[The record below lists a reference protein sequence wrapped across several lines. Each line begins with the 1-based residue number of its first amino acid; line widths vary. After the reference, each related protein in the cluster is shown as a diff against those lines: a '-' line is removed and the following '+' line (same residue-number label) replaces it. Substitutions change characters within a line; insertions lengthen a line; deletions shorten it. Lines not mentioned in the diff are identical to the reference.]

1 MKKYIVLVVTTLI
14 LTGLAG
20 CSMTKNRYNHYGV
33 VKYLEN
39 KYDDKFEYYETYGG
53 TLFDSDSWKKFICTS
68 EKYPGKHILVI
79 YDVKYKK
86 YHDNYLD
93 IKYARQV
100 DELFDSML
108 SEVFGENTYCF
119 PHYEDEDIDGSVS
132 EFDGD
137 TTFEQYIAMKRLF
150 LYSFVKS
157 DKSNEEIQGI
167 VTQMLDL
174 VGLPGTQDLY
184 PAELSGGM
192 KKRVGLARAIAVN
205 PEIVL
210 YDEPTAGL
218 DPIMSRNISR
228 LIKKTQEQLH
238 VTSVLVTHDMQ
249 SAFYAADR
257 VAMLYEGHIVAIGTA
272 EEMKNSTNPIVKA
285 FIEGREIKEQVI
297 K

>member
-1 MKKYIVLVVTTLI
+1 MAEAVISLRQLNITFGTHTVLDNIDLEVYKGETLAVLGPSGTGKSTVLRSMIGLLEPNGGQIFIQGEDVSGLDEDGWNRLRMKMGMVFQYS
-14 LTGLAG
+14 A
-20 CSMTKNRYNHYGV
+20 
-33 VKYLEN
+33 
-39 KYDDKFEYYETYGG
+39 
-53 TLFDSDSWKKFICTS
+53 LFDFLT
-68 EKYPGKHILVI
+68 V
-79 YDVKYKK
+79 
-86 YHDNYLD
+86 
-93 IKYARQV
+93 
-100 DELFDSML
+100 
-108 SEVFGENTYCF
+108 GENVAFGLRQHT
-119 PHYEDEDIDGSVS
+119 D
-132 EFDGD
+132 
-137 TTFEQYIAMKRLF
+137 
-150 LYSFVKS
+150 KS
-157 DKSNEEIQGI
+157 DEEIQGI

>member
-1 MKKYIVLVVTTLI
+1 MAEAVISLRQLNITFGTHTVLNNIDLDVYKGETLAVLGPSGTGKSTVLRSMIGLLEPNGGQIFIQGEDVSGLDEDGWNRLRMKMGMVFQYS
-14 LTGLAG
+14 A
-20 CSMTKNRYNHYGV
+20 
-33 VKYLEN
+33 
-39 KYDDKFEYYETYGG
+39 
-53 TLFDSDSWKKFICTS
+53 LFDFLT
-68 EKYPGKHILVI
+68 V
-79 YDVKYKK
+79 
-86 YHDNYLD
+86 
-93 IKYARQV
+93 
-100 DELFDSML
+100 
-108 SEVFGENTYCF
+108 GENVAFGLRQHT
-119 PHYEDEDIDGSVS
+119 D
-132 EFDGD
+132 
-137 TTFEQYIAMKRLF
+137 KR
-150 LYSFVKS
+150 
-157 DKSNEEIQGI
+157 DEEIQGI

>member
-1 MKKYIVLVVTTLI
+1 MAEAVISLRQLNITFGTHTVLDNIDIDVYKGETLAVLGPSGTGKSTVLRSMIGLLEPNGGQIFIQGEDVSGLDEDGWNRLRMKMGMVFQYS
-14 LTGLAG
+14 A
-20 CSMTKNRYNHYGV
+20 
-33 VKYLEN
+33 
-39 KYDDKFEYYETYGG
+39 
-53 TLFDSDSWKKFICTS
+53 LFDFLT
-68 EKYPGKHILVI
+68 V
-79 YDVKYKK
+79 
-86 YHDNYLD
+86 
-93 IKYARQV
+93 
-100 DELFDSML
+100 
-108 SEVFGENTYCF
+108 GENVAFGLRQHT
-119 PHYEDEDIDGSVS
+119 
-132 EFDGD
+132 
-137 TTFEQYIAMKRLF
+137 
-150 LYSFVKS
+150 
-157 DKSNEEIQGI
+157 DKSNEEIQDI

>member
-1 MKKYIVLVVTTLI
+1 MAEAVISLRQLNITFGTHTVLDNIDLDVYKGETLAVLGPSGTGKSTVLRSMIGLLEPNGGQIFIQGEDVSGLDEDGWNRLRMKMGMVFQYS
-14 LTGLAG
+14 A
-20 CSMTKNRYNHYGV
+20 
-33 VKYLEN
+33 
-39 KYDDKFEYYETYGG
+39 
-53 TLFDSDSWKKFICTS
+53 LFDFLT
-68 EKYPGKHILVI
+68 V
-79 YDVKYKK
+79 
-86 YHDNYLD
+86 
-93 IKYARQV
+93 
-100 DELFDSML
+100 
-108 SEVFGENTYCF
+108 GENVAFGLRQHT
-119 PHYEDEDIDGSVS
+119 D
-132 EFDGD
+132 
-137 TTFEQYIAMKRLF
+137 
-150 LYSFVKS
+150 KS
-157 DKSNEEIQGI
+157 DEEIQGI

-192 KKRVGLARAIAVN
+192 KKRVGLARAIAVK

>member
-1 MKKYIVLVVTTLI
+1 MAEAVISLRQLNITFGTHTVLDNIDLDVYKGETLAVLGPSGTGKSTVLRSMIGLLEPNGGQIFIQGEDVSGLDEDGWNRLRMKMGMVFQYS
-14 LTGLAG
+14 A
-20 CSMTKNRYNHYGV
+20 
-33 VKYLEN
+33 
-39 KYDDKFEYYETYGG
+39 
-53 TLFDSDSWKKFICTS
+53 LFDFLT
-68 EKYPGKHILVI
+68 V
-79 YDVKYKK
+79 
-86 YHDNYLD
+86 
-93 IKYARQV
+93 
-100 DELFDSML
+100 
-108 SEVFGENTYCF
+108 GENVAFGLRQHT
-119 PHYEDEDIDGSVS
+119 D
-132 EFDGD
+132 
-137 TTFEQYIAMKRLF
+137 
-150 LYSFVKS
+150 KS
-157 DKSNEEIQGI
+157 DKEIQGI

-174 VGLPGTQDLY
+174 VGLPDTQDLY

>member
-1 MKKYIVLVVTTLI
+1 MAEAVISLRQLNIAFGTHTVLDNIDLDVYKGETLAVLGPSGTGKSTVLRSMIGLLEPNGGQIFIQGEDVSGLDEDGWNRLRMKMGMVFQYS
-14 LTGLAG
+14 A
-20 CSMTKNRYNHYGV
+20 
-33 VKYLEN
+33 
-39 KYDDKFEYYETYGG
+39 
-53 TLFDSDSWKKFICTS
+53 LFDFLT
-68 EKYPGKHILVI
+68 V
-79 YDVKYKK
+79 
-86 YHDNYLD
+86 
-93 IKYARQV
+93 
-100 DELFDSML
+100 
-108 SEVFGENTYCF
+108 GENVAFGLRQHT
-119 PHYEDEDIDGSVS
+119 
-132 EFDGD
+132 
-137 TTFEQYIAMKRLF
+137 
-150 LYSFVKS
+150 

>member
-1 MKKYIVLVVTTLI
+1 MAEAVISLRQLNITFGTHTVLDNIDLDVYKGETLAVLGPSGTGKSTVLRSMIGLLEPNGGQIFIQGEDVSGLDEDGWNRLRMKMGMVFQYS
-14 LTGLAG
+14 A
-20 CSMTKNRYNHYGV
+20 
-33 VKYLEN
+33 
-39 KYDDKFEYYETYGG
+39 
-53 TLFDSDSWKKFICTS
+53 LFDFLT
-68 EKYPGKHILVI
+68 V
-79 YDVKYKK
+79 
-86 YHDNYLD
+86 
-93 IKYARQV
+93 
-100 DELFDSML
+100 
-108 SEVFGENTYCF
+108 GENVAFGLRQHT
-119 PHYEDEDIDGSVS
+119 D
-132 EFDGD
+132 
-137 TTFEQYIAMKRLF
+137 
-150 LYSFVKS
+150 KS
-157 DKSNEEIQGI
+157 DEEIQGI
-167 VTQMLDL
+167 VTKMLDL
-174 VGLPGTQDLY
+174 VGLPGTQNLY

>member
-1 MKKYIVLVVTTLI
+1 MAEAVISLRQLNITFGTHTVLDNIDLDVYKGETLAVLGPSGTGKSTVLRSMIGLLEPNGGQIFIQGEDVSGLDEDGWNRLRMKMGMVFQYS
-14 LTGLAG
+14 A
-20 CSMTKNRYNHYGV
+20 
-33 VKYLEN
+33 
-39 KYDDKFEYYETYGG
+39 
-53 TLFDSDSWKKFICTS
+53 LFDFLT
-68 EKYPGKHILVI
+68 V
-79 YDVKYKK
+79 
-86 YHDNYLD
+86 
-93 IKYARQV
+93 
-100 DELFDSML
+100 
-108 SEVFGENTYCF
+108 GENVAFGLRQHTN
-119 PHYEDEDIDGSVS
+119 
-132 EFDGD
+132 
-137 TTFEQYIAMKRLF
+137 
-150 LYSFVKS
+150 KS
-157 DKSNEEIQGI
+157 DEEIQGI

>member
-1 MKKYIVLVVTTLI
+1 MAEAVISLRQLNITFGTHTVLDNIDLDVYKGETLAVLGPSGTGKSTVLRSMIGLVEPNGGQIFIQGEDVSGLDEDGWNRLRMKMGMVFQYS
-14 LTGLAG
+14 A
-20 CSMTKNRYNHYGV
+20 
-33 VKYLEN
+33 
-39 KYDDKFEYYETYGG
+39 
-53 TLFDSDSWKKFICTS
+53 LFDFLT
-68 EKYPGKHILVI
+68 V
-79 YDVKYKK
+79 
-86 YHDNYLD
+86 
-93 IKYARQV
+93 
-100 DELFDSML
+100 
-108 SEVFGENTYCF
+108 GENVAFGLRQHT
-119 PHYEDEDIDGSVS
+119 
-132 EFDGD
+132 
-137 TTFEQYIAMKRLF
+137 
-150 LYSFVKS
+150 

>member
-1 MKKYIVLVVTTLI
+1 MAEAVISLRQLNITFGTHTVLDNIDLDVYKGETLAVLGPSGTGKSTVLRSMIGLLEPNGGQIFIQGEDVSGLDEDGWNRLRMKMGMVFQYS
-14 LTGLAG
+14 A
-20 CSMTKNRYNHYGV
+20 
-33 VKYLEN
+33 
-39 KYDDKFEYYETYGG
+39 
-53 TLFDSDSWKKFICTS
+53 LFDFLT
-68 EKYPGKHILVI
+68 V
-79 YDVKYKK
+79 
-86 YHDNYLD
+86 
-93 IKYARQV
+93 
-100 DELFDSML
+100 
-108 SEVFGENTYCF
+108 GENVAFGLRQHT
-119 PHYEDEDIDGSVS
+119 
-132 EFDGD
+132 
-137 TTFEQYIAMKRLF
+137 
-150 LYSFVKS
+150 

-184 PAELSGGM
+184 PAKLSGGM

>member
-1 MKKYIVLVVTTLI
+1 MAEAVISLRQLNITFGTHTVLDNIDLDVYKGETLAVLGPSGTGKSTVLRSMIGLLEPNGGQIFIQGEDVSGLDEDGWNRLRMKMGMVFQYS
-14 LTGLAG
+14 A
-20 CSMTKNRYNHYGV
+20 
-33 VKYLEN
+33 
-39 KYDDKFEYYETYGG
+39 
-53 TLFDSDSWKKFICTS
+53 LFDFLT
-68 EKYPGKHILVI
+68 V
-79 YDVKYKK
+79 
-86 YHDNYLD
+86 
-93 IKYARQV
+93 
-100 DELFDSML
+100 
-108 SEVFGENTYCF
+108 GENVAFGLRQHT
-119 PHYEDEDIDGSVS
+119 D
-132 EFDGD
+132 
-137 TTFEQYIAMKRLF
+137 
-150 LYSFVKS
+150 KS
-157 DKSNEEIQGI
+157 DEEIQGI

-184 PAELSGGM
+184 PADLSGGM

>member
-1 MKKYIVLVVTTLI
+1 MAEAVISLRQLNITFGTHTVLDNIDLDVYKGETLAVLGPSGTGKSTVLRSMIGLLEPNGGQIFIQGEDVSGLDEDGWNRLRMKMGMVFQYS
-14 LTGLAG
+14 A
-20 CSMTKNRYNHYGV
+20 
-33 VKYLEN
+33 
-39 KYDDKFEYYETYGG
+39 
-53 TLFDSDSWKKFICTS
+53 LFDFLT
-68 EKYPGKHILVI
+68 V
-79 YDVKYKK
+79 
-86 YHDNYLD
+86 
-93 IKYARQV
+93 
-100 DELFDSML
+100 
-108 SEVFGENTYCF
+108 GENVAFGLRQHT
-119 PHYEDEDIDGSVS
+119 
-132 EFDGD
+132 
-137 TTFEQYIAMKRLF
+137 
-150 LYSFVKS
+150 

-184 PAELSGGM
+184 PTELSGGM

>member
-1 MKKYIVLVVTTLI
+1 MAEAVISLRQLNITFGTHTVLDNIDLDVYKGETLAVLGPSGTGKSTVLRSMIGLLEPNGGQIFIQGEDVSGLDEDGWNRLRMKMGMVFQYS
-14 LTGLAG
+14 A
-20 CSMTKNRYNHYGV
+20 
-33 VKYLEN
+33 
-39 KYDDKFEYYETYGG
+39 
-53 TLFDSDSWKKFICTS
+53 LFDFLT
-68 EKYPGKHILVI
+68 V
-79 YDVKYKK
+79 
-86 YHDNYLD
+86 
-93 IKYARQV
+93 
-100 DELFDSML
+100 
-108 SEVFGENTYCF
+108 GENVAFGLRQHT
-119 PHYEDEDIDGSVS
+119 
-132 EFDGD
+132 
-137 TTFEQYIAMKRLF
+137 
-150 LYSFVKS
+150 

-184 PAELSGGM
+184 PVELSGGM

>member
-1 MKKYIVLVVTTLI
+1 MAEAVISLRQLNITFGTHTVLDNIDLDVYKGETLAVLGPSGTGKSTVLRSMIGLLEPNGGQIFIQGEDVSGLDDDGWNRLRMKMGMVFQYS
-14 LTGLAG
+14 A
-20 CSMTKNRYNHYGV
+20 
-33 VKYLEN
+33 
-39 KYDDKFEYYETYGG
+39 
-53 TLFDSDSWKKFICTS
+53 LFDFLT
-68 EKYPGKHILVI
+68 V
-79 YDVKYKK
+79 
-86 YHDNYLD
+86 
-93 IKYARQV
+93 
-100 DELFDSML
+100 
-108 SEVFGENTYCF
+108 GENVAFGLRQHT
-119 PHYEDEDIDGSVS
+119 
-132 EFDGD
+132 
-137 TTFEQYIAMKRLF
+137 
-150 LYSFVKS
+150 

>member
-1 MKKYIVLVVTTLI
+1 MAEAVISLRQLNITFGTHTVLDNIDLDVYKGETLAVLGPSGTGKSTVLRSMIGLLEPNGGQIFIQGEDVSGIDEDGWNRLRMKMGMVFQYS
-14 LTGLAG
+14 A
-20 CSMTKNRYNHYGV
+20 
-33 VKYLEN
+33 
-39 KYDDKFEYYETYGG
+39 
-53 TLFDSDSWKKFICTS
+53 LFDFLT
-68 EKYPGKHILVI
+68 V
-79 YDVKYKK
+79 
-86 YHDNYLD
+86 
-93 IKYARQV
+93 
-100 DELFDSML
+100 
-108 SEVFGENTYCF
+108 GENVAFGLRQHT
-119 PHYEDEDIDGSVS
+119 D
-132 EFDGD
+132 
-137 TTFEQYIAMKRLF
+137 
-150 LYSFVKS
+150 KS
-157 DKSNEEIQGI
+157 DEEIQGI

>member
-1 MKKYIVLVVTTLI
+1 MLDNIDLDVYKGETLAVLGPSGTGKSTVLRSMIGLLEPNGGQIFIQGEDVSGLDEDGWNRLRMKMGMVFQYS
-14 LTGLAG
+14 A
-20 CSMTKNRYNHYGV
+20 
-33 VKYLEN
+33 
-39 KYDDKFEYYETYGG
+39 
-53 TLFDSDSWKKFICTS
+53 LFDFLT
-68 EKYPGKHILVI
+68 V
-79 YDVKYKK
+79 
-86 YHDNYLD
+86 
-93 IKYARQV
+93 
-100 DELFDSML
+100 
-108 SEVFGENTYCF
+108 GENVAFGLRQHT
-119 PHYEDEDIDGSVS
+119 D
-132 EFDGD
+132 
-137 TTFEQYIAMKRLF
+137 
-150 LYSFVKS
+150 KS
-157 DKSNEEIQGI
+157 DEEIQGI

-174 VGLPGTQDLY
+174 VGLPDTQDLY

>member
-1 MKKYIVLVVTTLI
+1 MAEAVISLRQLNITFGTHTVLDNIDLDVYKGETLAVLGPSGTGKSTVLRSMIGLLEPNGGQIFIQGEDVSGLDEDGWNRLRMKMGMVFQYS
-14 LTGLAG
+14 A
-20 CSMTKNRYNHYGV
+20 
-33 VKYLEN
+33 
-39 KYDDKFEYYETYGG
+39 
-53 TLFDSDSWKKFICTS
+53 LFDFLT
-68 EKYPGKHILVI
+68 V
-79 YDVKYKK
+79 
-86 YHDNYLD
+86 
-93 IKYARQV
+93 
-100 DELFDSML
+100 
-108 SEVFGENTYCF
+108 GENVAFGLRQHT
-119 PHYEDEDIDGSVS
+119 D
-132 EFDGD
+132 
-137 TTFEQYIAMKRLF
+137 
-150 LYSFVKS
+150 KS
-157 DKSNEEIQGI
+157 DEEIQGI

-257 VAMLYEGHIVAIGTA
+257 VAMLYEGHIVAISTA

>member
-1 MKKYIVLVVTTLI
+1 MAEAVISLRQLNITFGTHTVLDNIDLDVYKGETLAVLGPSGTGKSTVLRSMIGLLEPNGGQIFIQGEDVSGLDEDGWNRLRMKMGMVFQYS
-14 LTGLAG
+14 A
-20 CSMTKNRYNHYGV
+20 
-33 VKYLEN
+33 
-39 KYDDKFEYYETYGG
+39 
-53 TLFDSDSWKKFICTS
+53 LFDFLT
-68 EKYPGKHILVI
+68 V
-79 YDVKYKK
+79 
-86 YHDNYLD
+86 
-93 IKYARQV
+93 
-100 DELFDSML
+100 
-108 SEVFGENTYCF
+108 GENVAFGLRHHT
-119 PHYEDEDIDGSVS
+119 D
-132 EFDGD
+132 
-137 TTFEQYIAMKRLF
+137 
-150 LYSFVKS
+150 KS
-157 DKSNEEIQGI
+157 DEEIQGI

-174 VGLPGTQDLY
+174 VGLPDTQDLY

>member
-1 MKKYIVLVVTTLI
+1 MAEAVIRLRQLNITFGTHTVLDNIDLDVYKGETLAVLGPSGTGKSTVLRSMIGLLEPNGGQIFIQGEDVSGLDEDGWNRLRMKMGMVFQYS
-14 LTGLAG
+14 A
-20 CSMTKNRYNHYGV
+20 
-33 VKYLEN
+33 
-39 KYDDKFEYYETYGG
+39 
-53 TLFDSDSWKKFICTS
+53 LFDFLT
-68 EKYPGKHILVI
+68 V
-79 YDVKYKK
+79 
-86 YHDNYLD
+86 
-93 IKYARQV
+93 
-100 DELFDSML
+100 
-108 SEVFGENTYCF
+108 GENVAFGLRQHT
-119 PHYEDEDIDGSVS
+119 
-132 EFDGD
+132 
-137 TTFEQYIAMKRLF
+137 
-150 LYSFVKS
+150 